1 MISKKINSRK
11 MKKIFVLVFMLP
23 LFMSFSAKQDID
35 EQKMKRDLEIAKDI
49 LATLI
54 HSGSESWFGSR
65 SIEASYIKD
74 YGVVFTI
81 PEHLVYFNSGNGFI
95 TIPEMPPMPDIAPLP
110 DTNFQ
115 FDIEIED
122 EKLLEEQEKA
132 RIDREKARKEMDK
145 ARSKME
151 EEREE
156 LKEQRAKRR
165 VAIAEAR
172 EMERFYVGTGS
183 KSEINWEEVMIT
195 FMTEYADLIGQLE
208 PDEKIVIN
216 QKSPERQMVVI
227 WNGKDATEKIGNEG
241 SNISAE
247 VLRKDLTAFKTGK
260 INRSEFIEKIKIS
273 KREPEKKIPDLEMF
287 SSIFER
293 FYSRDLT
300 ESYYLQGTPWYEVL
314 SDYGVIFHVK
324 AISPT
329 QSAGRLRYFGS
340 GYSASVQS
348 GDEDIDDV
356 ELYDK
361 FKNDILNF
369 FLDYGRTIR
378 SMDDNEKVL
387 LDIKIEACKNCQVPK
402 SIEVS
407 TTVDNLRQY
416 DQQKISRNKAI
427 GQIEVKE
434 TL

>member
-1 MISKKINSRK
+1 MISKTFNSSK

-23 LFMSFSAKQDID
+23 LIMSFSAKQDID

-54 HSGSESWFGSR
+54 NSGSESWFGSR

-95 TIPEMPPMPDIAPLP
+95 TIPEMPPVPGIAPLP

-115 FDIEIED
+115 FDIEIDDD
-122 EKLLEEQEKA
+122 EILEEEEKA
-132 RIDREKARKEMDK
+132 RIDRNKAREEMDK
-145 ARSKME
+145 ARAKME
-151 EEREE
+151 QEREE
-156 LKEQRAKRR
+156 QKDQRAKRR
-165 VAIAEAR
+165 IAIAEAR
-172 EMERFYVGTGS
+172 EMERFYVGAGS
-183 KSEINWEEVMIT
+183 SSEINWEDVMIT

-208 PDEKIVIN
+208 PDERIVIN

-227 WNGKDATEKIGNEG
+227 WNGKDATDKIENES

-247 VLRKDLTAFKTGK
+247 VLRKDLTAFKSGK
-260 INRSEFIEKIKIS
+260 INQKEFIEKIKIS
-273 KREPEKKIPDLEMF
+273 KRETGKKIPDLEMF
-287 SSIFER
+287 ASIFER
-293 FYSRDLT
+293 FYSRDLS
-300 ESYYLQGTPWYEVL
+300 ESYYLQQTPWYEVL

-324 AISPT
+324 AISPN
-329 QSAGRLRYFGS
+329 QSVGRLRYYGAGHS
-340 GYSASVQS
+340 SAAQS
-348 GDEDIDDV
+348 GDENMDDAK
-356 ELYDK
+356 LYEK

-387 LDIKIEACKNCQVPK
+387 LDINIEACENCQVPK

-407 TTVDNLRQY
+407 TRADNLRQY
-416 DQQKISRNKAI
+416 DRQKISRDKAI
-427 GQIEVKE
+427 SQIEVKE
-434 TL
+434 NL